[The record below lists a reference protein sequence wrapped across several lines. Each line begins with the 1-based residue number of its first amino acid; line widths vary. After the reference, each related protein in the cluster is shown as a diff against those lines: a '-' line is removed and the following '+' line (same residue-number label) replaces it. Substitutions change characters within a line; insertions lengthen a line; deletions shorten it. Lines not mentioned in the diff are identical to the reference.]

1 MKPIFKRVLSG
12 ILSTITAV
20 NAVPFVSANAEE
32 SAELYPYTMFA
43 ASDTEGAITV
53 NANNLSINGYVATNG
68 TIASSENLNINGTI
82 TEDADEEMFNF
93 LNKLNSTY
101 FIGENVTAYTQD
113 HVIYDLNVNINDP
126 ITVDGSMGFAGNINL
141 NSDVKV
147 LYDININNG
156 TLNSNNAIICSEL
169 GDITIEA
176 TSVNF
181 NGLIYA
187 PYGDIVIN
195 WTIVNKVDRKNKAV
209 V

>member
-43 ASDTEGAITV
+43 ALDTEGAITV

-113 HVIYDLNVNINDP
+113 HVIDDLNVNINDP

-195 WTIVNKVDRKNKAV
+195 YSTPS
-209 V
+209 